1 MSNLFRSESQPKP
14 LAGDQPFAAYVIEV
28 GERPAG
34 ILVRDGQAFRFFA
47 AQRDFGLLEG
57 SLFRSPRA
65 AQKAAER
72 MQSAARPQSDG
83 SAGRR

>member
-1 MSNLFRSESQPKP
+1 MSNLFRSESQPRA
-14 LAGDQPFAAYVIEV
+14 LAANQPFAAYVIEV
-28 GERPAG
+28 GGLSAG

-57 SLFRSPRA
+57 SFFRSPRD

-72 MQSAARPQSDG
+72 MQSAARPKAGG
-83 SAGRR
+83 SAAR